1 MRKFFSPCG
10 LCFNLAVLKHS
21 MSKGNPIQKMLTA
34 VGAVPRIPFCYMVV
48 IAFILDDK
56 LTNGDDA
63 RLIGDNVFA
72 FSALSF

>member
-1 MRKFFSPCG
+1 
-10 LCFNLAVLKHS
+10 
-21 MSKGNPIQKMLTA
+21 MLTA

-72 FSALSF
+72 FSARSF